1 MFSFVTASKQMN
13 PQNAMAA
20 AEPAAEQVGTPTIDG
35 STLSAV
41 DVERAA
47 EKVVVQRDT
56 IRRAVYAVA
65 DQARDAAECR
75 CFLEMIGIDLASVRA
90 ARRSRPAS

>member
-1 MFSFVTASKQMN
+1 MN
-13 PQNAMAA
+13 PHNAAAA

-35 STLSAV
+35 STLSVV

-47 EKVVVQRDT
+47 EKVAVQRDA

-65 DQARDAAECR
+65 DQATDAAECR
-75 CFLEMIGIDLASVRA
+75 NFLDMIGIDLASVRA
-90 ARRSRPAS
+90 ARESRPAS